1 LAASVHL
8 KSKRD
13 GKVMNSL
20 RMLAEL
26 GNQELARNVSG
37 LRSINLPKRAQIL
50 CVYLS
55 QARDHRERNS

>member
-37 LRSINLPKRAQIL
+37 LRSINLPKRVQIL